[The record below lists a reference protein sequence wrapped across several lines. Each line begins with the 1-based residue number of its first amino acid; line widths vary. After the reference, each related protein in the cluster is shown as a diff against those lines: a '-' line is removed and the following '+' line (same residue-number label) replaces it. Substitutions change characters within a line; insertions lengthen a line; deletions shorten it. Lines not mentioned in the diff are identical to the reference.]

1 VRTLLSS
8 LALVALTGCGGLVPL
23 PYKTASQA
31 LFDPTPAEVD
41 EDSGGDV
48 PDEDRPPADLECAD
62 TWLGSAVGPA
72 VAAGTNSGMGDD
84 HAYCGEEG
92 GADTGWSYRAGAG
105 EDLLYW
111 WSAPADGAY
120 TFDTNGSTFDTML
133 TLYLGGCDGAILGC
147 NDDSVY
153 GLSSQLSGTFRRG
166 DVVIIA
172 LDGYSETAF
181 GDFVLNISEGAADT
195 GWWSGDSGF
204 ATPAPAMTADPTVRV
219 LVDGDGLRVKIEG
232 AGAYDL
238 ALARADAPHS
248 AEACGL
254 LREDGVEARCHR
266 VEAAPKGCDGAP
278 PTAELLLRPDTS
290 GTPGVGASRYGAADL
305 DQLGLLLRRADG
317 ACFTVGAPIPAFAA
331 EGCAAL

>member
-1 VRTLLSS
+1 VRTPLSS

-23 PYKTASQA
+23 PYKTATQA
-31 LFDPTPAEVD
+31 LFDPTPAEPD
-41 EDSGGDV
+41 PDSGGEA
-48 PDEDRPPADLECAD
+48 PDDDGPPSDLECAD
-62 TWLGSAVGPA
+62 TWLGNVVGPA
-72 VAAGTNSGMGDD
+72 VATGTNSGMGDD

-120 TFDTNGSTFDTML
+120 TFDTNGSTYDTML
-133 TLYLGGCDGAILGC
+133 TLYLGGCEGAIVGC
-147 NDDSVY
+147 NDDSIY
-153 GLSSQLSGTFRRG
+153 GLSSQLSATFRRG
-166 DVVIIA
+166 DIVIIA
-172 LDGYSETAF
+172 LDGYSETAY

-195 GWWSGDSGF
+195 GWWWDTGF
-204 ATPAPAMTADPTVRV
+204 AVAAATAPEVRV

-254 LREDGVEARCHR
+254 LREDGVESRCHR
-266 VEAAPKGCDGAP
+266 VEAAPKGCGGATP
-278 PTAELLLRPDTS
+278 SAELMLRPDSS
-290 GTPGVGASRYGAADL
+290 GTPGVGDSRYGAADL

-317 ACFTVGAPIPAFAA
+317 ACFTVGAEVAAFAA
-331 EGCAAL
+331 EGCTAL